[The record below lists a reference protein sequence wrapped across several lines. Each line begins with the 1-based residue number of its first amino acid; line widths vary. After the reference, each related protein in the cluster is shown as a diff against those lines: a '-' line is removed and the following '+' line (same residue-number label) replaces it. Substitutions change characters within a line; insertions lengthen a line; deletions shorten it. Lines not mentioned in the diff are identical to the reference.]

1 MEHFICPYAY
11 SILAQINGK
20 GMMRHVAV
28 VVILTFSDL
37 KMLESKHIKIQ
48 NDSVFI
54 TGLDTGFT
62 FKIMLLNPES
72 L

>member
-1 MEHFICPYAY
+1 ML
-11 SILAQINGK
+11 ILAQINGK
-20 GMMRHVAV
+20 HMMRHVAV

-37 KMLESKHIKIQ
+37 KMLEGKHIKIQ
-48 NDSVFI
+48 NYSVFI

-62 FKIMLLNPES
+62 FKLMLLNPS